1 MGDEHQDI
9 GKVIAKLETSKEVV
23 ANLKLQTFLRS
34 AFLSE
39 ASHINRGEDVGKFLE
54 AILQEGEEMFNYLA
68 NHAPVLIWIAGLDKG
83 CFYFNQPWLNFTG
96 RTLEQ
101 EQGNG
106 WAEGVHP
113 DDFDRCWQ
121 TYVEAFDARQPFTM
135 EYRLRNRG
143 GEYRWL
149 LDNGVPRLAP
159 DGEFLG
165 YIGSCIDITERYEA
179 RQAIEE
185 SEEKYRSLVE
195 SINTIIVRWLPTG
208 EITFANEYCH
218 NFFGFSKEEMVG
230 KSVFD
235 TIVPRT
241 SSSGQ
246 NLEAMVADICRNPEN
261 YKYNENENV
270 RKNGDR
276 VWVAWTNE
284 PIFDSQGNLLEILGS
299 GIDIT
304 SRKLA
309 EEQLRQREAELSEA
323 QSLAKLGTW
332 KFLSGSGEIQWS
344 EEILRMFGLEHPPSY
359 EELTASIH
367 PGDRQRHDEVVQSVL
382 ESQNS
387 QDLVYRFFRQDGSQG
402 WLWAKIEALVN
413 GAGEMIGLHGVAM
426 DVTEQKSVETALQD
440 SESRFRKVF
449 ESAVVGMMF
458 ANING
463 QITEANDCLLKM
475 LGYTRKELEAGLM
488 RWDQITPPE
497 YKSQDLEAIENL
509 RIYGFTKP
517 WEKEYYHK
525 NGRRV
530 PILMG
535 ASPFEGEPDLTICV
549 VVPMEEQKKALYQ
562 RDRIEAELEKLNAK
576 LEQRVLERTQALAES
591 QEQVNR
597 VNEQLAQRLEELKR
611 RNQEMELLSTL
622 NQYLQSCVVVADA
635 CASLAALAPPLF
647 PNIAG
652 TISIFDSTAN
662 YFEQVKT
669 WGNLACSEPLFN
681 GTDCWALRLGQPHL
695 VGVQQHDL
703 LCSHLNPECLPQE
716 SLCIPLIAQGET
728 LGLLNLCSDRA
739 GVISSDQQQLAKAV
753 AEQVSLAIA
762 NIKLRERLENQS
774 IRDPLTGLFNRRY
787 LEQFFLQE
795 IGRAKRYNHSIGVI
809 MGDIDHFKQFND
821 QLGHDAGDHVLKT
834 IGRILQS
841 NIRGSDIACRYG
853 GEEMTIVLPQTSLED
868 TLVKA
873 ESLRQAI
880 ASMEVEYKGKE
891 LGTLTV
897 SLGVACYPNHGET
910 MVNIIQA
917 ADRALYQ
924 AKAAGR
930 NRVVMADEVFPV
942 N

>member
-39 ASHINRGEDVGKFLE
+39 ASHINSGEDVGKFLE

-367 PGDRQRHDEVVQSVL
+367 PDR
-382 ESQNS
+382 
-387 QDLVYRFFRQDGSQG
+387 
-402 WLWAKIEALVN
+402 
-413 GAGEMIGLHGVAM
+413 
-426 DVTEQKSVETALQD
+426 KSV
-440 SESRFRKVF
+440 V
-449 ESAVVGMMF
+449 
-458 ANING
+458 
-463 QITEANDCLLKM
+463 
-475 LGYTRKELEAGLM
+475 
-488 RWDQITPPE
+488 
-497 YKSQDLEAIENL
+497 
-509 RIYGFTKP
+509 
-517 WEKEYYHK
+517 
-525 NGRRV
+525 
-530 PILMG
+530 
-535 ASPFEGEPDLTICV
+535 
-549 VVPMEEQKKALYQ
+549 
-562 RDRIEAELEKLNAK
+562 
-576 LEQRVLERTQALAES
+576 
-591 QEQVNR
+591 
-597 VNEQLAQRLEELKR
+597 
-611 RNQEMELLSTL
+611 
-622 NQYLQSCVVVADA
+622 
-635 CASLAALAPPLF
+635 
-647 PNIAG
+647 
-652 TISIFDSTAN
+652 
-662 YFEQVKT
+662 
-669 WGNLACSEPLFN
+669 
-681 GTDCWALRLGQPHL
+681 
-695 VGVQQHDL
+695 
-703 LCSHLNPECLPQE
+703 
-716 SLCIPLIAQGET
+716 
-728 LGLLNLCSDRA
+728 
-739 GVISSDQQQLAKAV
+739 
-753 AEQVSLAIA
+753 
-762 NIKLRERLENQS
+762 
-774 IRDPLTGLFNRRY
+774 
-787 LEQFFLQE
+787 
-795 IGRAKRYNHSIGVI
+795 
-809 MGDIDHFKQFND
+809 
-821 QLGHDAGDHVLKT
+821 
-834 IGRILQS
+834 
-841 NIRGSDIACRYG
+841 
-853 GEEMTIVLPQTSLED
+853 
-868 TLVKA
+868 
-873 ESLRQAI
+873 
-880 ASMEVEYKGKE
+880 
-891 LGTLTV
+891 
-897 SLGVACYPNHGET
+897 
-910 MVNIIQA
+910 
-917 ADRALYQ
+917 
-924 AKAAGR
+924 
-930 NRVVMADEVFPV
+930 
-942 N
+942 